1 MSYWTTRWLEEVNRL
16 QEIQAEDMDKAMAKA
31 YEASARR
38 IVAQI
43 KDLYQ
48 EILAAKKDGTLL
60 VSDLYKYKRYY
71 ELLNE
76 LNAELTKLGHQQIKI
91 IEPHLIQMYLDNAGI
106 LQEHFG
112 FSVEIPLD
120 TAMKAVNAV
129 WCVDGLNWSQR
140 VWRNLADLQ
149 VEFQQ
154 GLFDI
159 VATGSGTKD
168 LTKTLAEK
176 YLAEDAPIK
185 TAYYKAQRL
194 IRTEL
199 AHVQVQST
207 LDEFVRDNIEYYEVV
222 DSDDYPGRECRSC
235 AEDHPG
241 IYKVAEAEPG
251 INVPPFHPNCRCTV
265 IPYVNSISLP
275 WEDLFYTKKR
285 A

>member
-1 MSYWTTRWLEEVNRL
+1 MSYWKTRWLDEVTRL
-16 QEIQAEDMDKAMAKA
+16 NDSHAQALDEAMAKA
-31 YEASARR
+31 YTASAKR
-38 IVAQI
+38 IIRQI
-43 KDLYQ
+43 KELYL

-60 VSDLYKYKRYY
+60 ISDLYRYKKFYDTI
-71 ELLNE
+71 NE
-76 LNAELTKLGHQQIKI
+76 LNAELVRLGYKSIDI
-91 IEPHLIQMYLDNAGI
+91 IEPELIKMYQENAKV

-112 FSVEIPLD
+112 FGADIPVG
-120 TAMKAVNAV
+120 TARNAVNAI
-129 WCVDGLNWSQR
+129 WCKDGLNWSER
-140 VWRNLADLQ
+140 IWRNMSQLQ

-168 LTKTLAEK
+168 LTQRLVEKFLAEESPMK
-176 YLAEDAPIK
+176 S
-185 TAYYKAQRL
+185 AYYKAQRL

-207 LDEFVRDNIEYYEVV
+207 LDEFVRDGIEYYEVV

-265 IPYVNSISLP
+265 IPVINVP
-275 WEDLFYTKKR
+275 N
-285 A
+285 